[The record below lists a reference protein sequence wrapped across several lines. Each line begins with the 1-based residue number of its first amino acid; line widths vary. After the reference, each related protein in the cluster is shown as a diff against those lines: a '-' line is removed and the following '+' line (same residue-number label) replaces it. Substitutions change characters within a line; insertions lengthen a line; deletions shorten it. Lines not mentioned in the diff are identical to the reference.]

1 VIRPGRKALWYNP
14 NAAVP
19 ADLVAEEKNMGSFG
33 VPELLIILVIV
44 IVLFGAS
51 RLAGIGSALGG
62 SIREFRRSVKDDE
75 TPPASPV
82 AGRDDDVRN
91 VPPR

>member
-1 VIRPGRKALWYNP
+1 
-14 NAAVP
+14 
-19 ADLVAEEKNMGSFG
+19 MGSFG

-62 SIREFRRSVKDDE
+62 SIREFRRSVRDE
-75 TPPASPV
+75 DTPPATTV
-82 AGRDDDVRN
+82 TGRDDDARN
-91 VPPR
+91 APPS

>member
-1 VIRPGRKALWYNP
+1 
-14 NAAVP
+14 
-19 ADLVAEEKNMGSFG
+19 MGSFG

-62 SIREFRRSVKDDE
+62 SIREFRRSVRDDE
-75 TPPASPV
+75 TPPTA
-82 AGRDDDVRN
+82 AGRDEDARN
-91 VPPR
+91 APR

>member
-1 VIRPGRKALWYNP
+1 MPSL
-14 NAAVP
+14 
-19 ADLVAEEKNMGSFG
+19 G

-51 RLAGIGSALGG
+51 RLAGVGNALGS

-75 TPPASPV
+75 PV
-82 AGRDDDVRN
+82 AKHDDEVSTS
-91 VPPR
+91 PRQ